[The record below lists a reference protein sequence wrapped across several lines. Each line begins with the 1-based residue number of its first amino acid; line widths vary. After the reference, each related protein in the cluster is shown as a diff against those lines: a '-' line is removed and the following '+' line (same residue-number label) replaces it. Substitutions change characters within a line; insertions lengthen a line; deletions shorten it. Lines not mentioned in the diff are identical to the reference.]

1 MRASMNQQLKSNG
14 NQLFTVDFHD
24 FIEREQQ
31 QSHIELASEF
41 GISVRD
47 IKYLKKKIE
56 RN

>member
-41 GISVRD
+41 GMSVRD